1 MDKRKQSTPDHAD
14 TEVLDN
20 ESLEAEIV
28 DHEATAVLGERY
40 RQEIEAAPHK
50 WEEWLSAA
58 AAPGRTQL

>member
-1 MDKRKQSTPDHAD
+1 MDKRKQSTPDHTD

-40 RQEIEAAPHK
+40 RQEIEAGFSDD
-50 WEEWLSAA
+50 EE
-58 AAPGRTQL
+58 